1 MTPTRVRTSRASRR
15 GSLTWRSAPPRVGAV
30 ILMGLAGVSCAGA
43 EGRPADEAAASDEV
57 AMTED
62 ERVMTADEGVL
73 VELLAAG
80 EAVFGIF
87 SGDHT
92 AEGGRAMA
100 AHPETDFVFY
110 SLESGPFDIP
120 AMETYVAALDD
131 ASGEAGPPPIA
142 LRIPPVHADP
152 AAARER
158 VAEGLAAGVASI
170 VFPHVVAREDAEVA
184 VDAMGPELWPGNP
197 DGSLVAMLIVEDRE
211 GIANVRDIVSTP
223 GVSVVFAGPGDLRR
237 AYEGVMEAVETA
249 IQTVL
254 AGCTQFDVPCGIT
267 AGVDDIAERLEQ
279 GFKVII
285 VTEPEALAVGLEAAG
300 RME

>member
-1 MTPTRVRTSRASRR
+1 MTPTRPITSRAGGR
-15 GSLTWRSAPPRVGAV
+15 GSRERRSDASRGAALVV
-30 ILMGLAGVSCAGA
+30 IAVAGLACAGA
-43 EGRPADEAAASDEV
+43 ESRPAEETRAAVEEAASADGDAMASDEG
-57 AMTED
+57 AM
-62 ERVMTADEGVL
+62 

-120 AMETYVAALDD
+120 AMETYTAALEE
-131 ASGEAGPPPIA
+131 ASGETGAPPIA
-142 LRIPPVHADP
+142 LRIPPVHDDP
-152 AAARER
+152 EGARER
-158 VAEGLAAGVASI
+158 VARGLSAGVASI

-184 VDAMGPELWPGNP
+184 VDAMGSELWPGNP

-223 GVSVVFAGPGDLRR
+223 GVSVVFAGPGDLGR
-237 AYEGVMEAVETA
+237 AYEGDMEAVENA

-254 AGCTQFDVPCGIT
+254 AACEEFEVPCGIT

-279 GFKVII
+279 GFRVII
-285 VTEPEALAVGLEAAG
+285 VTEPEAIAVGLRAAG